1 MSETQYSKQTV
12 EGEKKTK
19 WICGCFQ
26 TADDYFKFCDS
37 HKETL
42 KKAIQAQV
50 DELDMTL
57 IVEDK
62 DQIASIATKADT
74 KTMAIV
80 FSNLMTV
87 FSAGPAVSL

>member
-1 MSETQYSKQTV
+1 MSEHKYSKCTV

-26 TADDYFKFCDS
+26 TADNYFKFCDL
-37 HKETL
+37 HNETL

-57 IVEDK
+57 IVED
-62 DQIASIATKADT
+62 QRASIATNADT
-74 KTMAIV
+74 KTIAMV
-80 FSNLMTV
+80 LSNLMTV
-87 FSAGPAVSL
+87 LSAGPAVSL